1 MRRVIALDNFRSVK
15 EKLKTALFPSVRSF
29 AEREWFS
36 GGQMK
41 ARVIA
46 STLLLSL
53 GIYAASFL
61 DPLLTRADDRL
72 IEGAKKEQEL
82 VLYSGMTVA
91 DATALLQGF
100 EKKHPFIKARHQRSS
115 GGKLIAQIQT
125 EQRTNKHIWDVYA
138 QAGLEGYVLL
148 EEGHF
153 AAYDSPERKYF
164 PDGHK
169 DSDGYWTTIYT
180 SPMLP
185 TYNKKL
191 VAPNEVP
198 KQYAD
203 FLEPKWKSKLG
214 FDPRDVEWYANL
226 KKIWGA
232 DKTKKFFA
240 GLKTQDI
247 NLRQGRAL
255 LTELL
260 GAGEFSVLVNN
271 YLQNAVESKQKG
283 SPIEWLALD
292 PVIAA
297 AGPVSIN
304 RHAPH
309 PNAARLFVDFCL
321 SREGQEII
329 VKHGRTS
336 ARPDIKGNPMDQIK
350 NVRII
355 PSDLSMGKTYKE
367 TFAELSEL
375 LGTVKR

>member
-1 MRRVIALDNFRSVK
+1 MKTQVIVS
-15 EKLKTALFPSVRSF
+15 S
-29 AEREWFS
+29 
-36 GGQMK
+36 
-41 ARVIA
+41 
-46 STLLLSL
+46 LLLAL
-53 GIYAASFL
+53 VFFMAAFL
-61 DPLLTRADDRL
+61 RPLSAHADDRL

-82 VLYSGMTVA
+82 VLYSGMGVA
-91 DATALLQGF
+91 DAGALFQVF
-100 EKKHPFIKARHQRSS
+100 EKKYPFLKARHQRSS
-115 GGKLIAQIQT
+115 GGKLIAQIQA
-125 EQRTNKHIWDVYA
+125 EQRTNTHIWDVYA

-153 AAYDSPERKYF
+153 AAYDSPERKFF
-164 PDGHK
+164 PEGHK
-169 DSDGYWTTIYT
+169 DAEGYWTTIYT
-180 SPMLP
+180 SPMLA

-191 VAPNEVP
+191 VASGEVP
-198 KQYAD
+198 KQYFD
-203 FLEPKWKSKLG
+203 LLEPKWKGKLG

-232 DKTKKFFA
+232 DRTKKFFS
-240 GLKTQDI
+240 GLRMQEI

-260 GAGEFSVLVNN
+260 GAGEFALLVNN
-271 YLQNAVESKQKG
+271 YLQNALDAKQKG

-304 RHAPH
+304 RNAPH

-321 SREGQEII
+321 SKEGQEII

-336 ARPDIKGNPMDQIK
+336 ARRDIKGNPMDQIK

-355 PSDLSMGKTYKE
+355 PSDLTLGKIYKDA
-367 TFAELSEL
+367 FAELSEL
-375 LGTVKR
+375 LGVIRR